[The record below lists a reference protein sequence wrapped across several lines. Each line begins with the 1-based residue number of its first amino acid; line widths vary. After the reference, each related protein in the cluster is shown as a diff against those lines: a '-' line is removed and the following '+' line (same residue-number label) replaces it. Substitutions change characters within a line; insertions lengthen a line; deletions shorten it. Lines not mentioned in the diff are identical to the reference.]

1 MSSSSSTLRWFKGFF
16 RYGFMFQV
24 CFLLTVC
31 VMEQQQAGGGGKGV
45 DAASI
50 PPPSPPPPPFLQ
62 TRLKRKSIVWLLTQ
76 LFLQI

>member
-31 VMEQQQAGGGGKGV
+31 VMEQQQADGGV

-50 PPPSPPPPPFLQ
+50 PPPPPFLQ
-62 TRLKRKSIVWLLTQ
+62 TRLKRKSIVWLLLTQ

>member
-50 PPPSPPPPPFLQ
+50 PPPPPPFLQ
-62 TRLKRKSIVWLLTQ
+62 TRLKRKSIVWLLLTQ

>member
-50 PPPSPPPPPFLQ
+50 APPTFLQ

>member
-31 VMEQQQAGGGGKGV
+31 VMEQQQADGGV

-50 PPPSPPPPPFLQ
+50 PPSPSPPSFLQ
-62 TRLKRKSIVWLLTQ
+62 TRLKRKSIVWLLLTQ